1 MTKEDLTDKLVEDI
15 KNLLVGNIDPSQT
28 GTINYLTY
36 KIKAICLQ
44 YAEQLKE

>member
-1 MTKEDLTDKLVEDI
+1 MTKEEIADKLVEDI
-15 KNLLVGNIDPSQT
+15 RNLLAGNIDPSQT

-36 KIKAICLQ
+36 KLKAMFLQ